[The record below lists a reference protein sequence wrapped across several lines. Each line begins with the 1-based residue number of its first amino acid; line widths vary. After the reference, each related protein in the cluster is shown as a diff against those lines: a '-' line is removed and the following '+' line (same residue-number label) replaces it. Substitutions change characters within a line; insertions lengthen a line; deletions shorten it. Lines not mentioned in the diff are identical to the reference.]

1 MLYDCL
7 SGHMCLPKTKLLR
20 LIFKSCRH
28 IRRGRLDQN
37 ENPEHESQVHKR
49 TLTNATTDQL
59 TNFKEVVGLINEE
72 SNRFITWSLGI
83 VGGSILM
90 LIGSDYTKPSGWI
103 LYFYFLF
110 VAGWICLGVSVWY
123 GVGISRNRMVVPDKK
138 TIEEIIRLDGKIDKR
153 FRRQI
158 SFLYAGLIP
167 FFIWLTAF
175 LFWFVL
181 NNNNHE

>member
-1 MLYDCL
+1 
-7 SGHMCLPKTKLLR
+7 
-20 LIFKSCRH
+20 
-28 IRRGRLDQN
+28 
-37 ENPEHESQVHKR
+37 
-49 TLTNATTDQL
+49 
-59 TNFKEVVGLINEE
+59 
-72 SNRFITWSLGI
+72 
-83 VGGSILM
+83 
-90 LIGSDYTKPSGWI
+90 
-103 LYFYFLF
+103 
-110 VAGWICLGVSVWY
+110 
-123 GVGISRNRMVVPDKK
+123 MVVPDKK